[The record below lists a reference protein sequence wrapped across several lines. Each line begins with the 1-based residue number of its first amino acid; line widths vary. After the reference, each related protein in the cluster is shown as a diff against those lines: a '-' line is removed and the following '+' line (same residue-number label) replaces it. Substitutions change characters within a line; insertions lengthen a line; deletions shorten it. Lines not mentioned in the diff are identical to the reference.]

1 MKGVLL
7 SVLDNH
13 QGRTN
18 TWCVVRDGARLHI
31 NAVYDRKGVKG
42 VLDPKYTLR
51 SVWLSGCDCL
61 PWEELPAEVR
71 QQADKLLPKD

>member
-7 SVLDNH
+7 SILDNH

-31 NAVYDRKGVKG
+31 NAVYDREG
-42 VLDPKYTLR
+42 LLNPKYTLR
-51 SVWLSGCDCL
+51 SVWLSGCGCN
-61 PWEELPAEVR
+61 PWEEVPSSVWREAE
-71 QQADKLLPKD
+71 KLLYC